1 VDEAK
6 LSELRRW
13 AASLEQSEAAELR
26 AAGRA
31 IGALV
36 ADNENL
42 ARQVEKLQRRDGPPP
57 PAADDTQ
64 PDAPARS
71 ERRMPWRRAL
81 VIVAAL
87 VVAVT
92 AVALVAQA
100 ARADL
105 SAGGPTGTIGPA
117 RIGSAAFW
125 SVAGG
130 QRQTWTLDGR
140 PVSPARA
147 GDRFV
152 LTPHGLR
159 DGEHVVRIRADGRLR
174 QSTTRTFRF
183 VVDTTAP
190 VLRLDAPAVV
200 HAGAPVRIA
209 GTLEPG
215 AKLTVGKEAVAVD
228 ERGRFAY
235 RPATLPAARLAFAAV
250 DGVGNESRWRVPVTV
265 VPRRPAQPIRA
276 VHVTAYAWADEDL
289 RAGVLELVRGKRINA
304 VELDL
309 KDESGEVGWNAAVPY
324 GRRIGAVRRIYDL
337 KAAVGLLHRQ
347 GVRVIGRLVCFRD
360 PIHAKA
366 AWDAGRKDEVVQA
379 PGGGP
384 YAGYGGFTN
393 FASPQVRRYQID
405 LAVAAARVGVDE
417 VLYDYVRRPDG
428 PRSSMVFPGLEGTPE
443 RSIVG
448 FLRETRAALAGTD
461 VLLGASV
468 FGVAATRPL
477 EVAQDIPAMAR
488 QVDYVAPMVYP
499 SHWAPGEYGVADPN
513 GSPYAITRASVADF
527 VRLAR
532 GTGAR
537 IVPWLQDFSLGRD
550 YGPTEV
556 ATQIEASRDA
566 GADEFLLW
574 DAAVDYTADAL
585 ATDARTPAL
594 AVVATPPPNAPGPTR
609 LPVTAPAAP
618 S

>member
-6 LSELRRW
+6 LSELGRW
-13 AASLEQSEAAELR
+13 AASLEHSEAAELR

-31 IGALV
+31 IAALV
-36 ADNENL
+36 ADNEAL
-42 ARQVEKLQRRDGPPP
+42 ARQIAKLERRDAPPPP
-57 PAADDTQ
+57 PATDGEQ
-64 PDAPARS
+64 PDAP
-71 ERRMPWRRAL
+71 ERPRRRAPWRRA
-81 VIVAAL
+81 IVVFVAL
-87 VVAVT
+87 VVAVA
-92 AVALVAQA
+92 AVALAAQVAQ
-100 ARADL
+100 ADL
-105 SAGGPTGTIGPA
+105 SAGGPSGTIGPT
-117 RIGSAAFW
+117 RLDTLAFW
-125 SVAGG
+125 SVAGA
-130 QRQTWTLDGR
+130 RQTWTLDGR
-140 PVSPARA
+140 PVTPAHA
-147 GDRFV
+147 GDRLV

-159 DGEHVVRIRADGRLR
+159 DGEHVLVIRAEERLR
-174 QSTTRTFRF
+174 RSTTRTFRF

-190 VLRLDAPAVV
+190 LLRLEAPAIV
-200 HAGAPVRIA
+200 HPGAPVRIA
-209 GTLEPG
+209 GTLEAG
-215 AKLTVGKEAVAVD
+215 AKLAVGTETVAVD
-228 ERGRFAY
+228 GRGRFVY
-235 RPATLPAARLAFAAV
+235 RHAALRAARLVFATTDAA
-250 DGVGNESRWRVPVTV
+250 GNESRWRVPVTV

-276 VHVTAYAWADEDL
+276 VHVTAYAWADEGL
-289 RAGVLELVRGKRINA
+289 RAGVLELVRAGRINA

-309 KDESGEVGWNAAVPY
+309 KDESGEVGWNAPVPY
-324 GRRIGAVRRIYDL
+324 GKRMGAVKRIYDL
-337 KAAVGLLHRQ
+337 GAAVALLHRQ

-366 AWDAGRKDEVVQA
+366 AWDAGRRDEVVQA

-393 FASPQVRRYQID
+393 FASSAVRRYQID
-405 LAVAAARVGVDE
+405 LAVAAAKLGVDE

-477 EVAQDIPAMAR
+477 EVAQDIPSMAR

-513 GSPYAITRASVADF
+513 GSPYEITRASVADF

-550 YGPTEV
+550 YGAAEV
-556 ATQIEASRDA
+556 AAQIEASRDA

-574 DAAVDYTADAL
+574 DAAVTYTADAL
-585 ATDARTPAL
+585 STGARTPAL
-594 AVVATPPPNAPGPTR
+594 AVVTTPPPDAPGPTR
-609 LPVTAPAAP
+609 LPVSARAAP